1 MLKGTHAALPP
12 SSAVSFRWRSLG
24 RYCAISLEG
33 SRMISKAPSH
43 ESDQRPDDKPKKLQ
57 VLTYKPKATF
67 RWPPDCLWPF
77 MDDGLDRDT

>member
-1 MLKGTHAALPP
+1 
-12 SSAVSFRWRSLG
+12 
-24 RYCAISLEG
+24 
-33 SRMISKAPSH
+33 MISKAPSH

-67 RWPPDCLWPF
+67 CWPPDCLWPF

>member
-1 MLKGTHAALPP
+1 
-12 SSAVSFRWRSLG
+12 
-24 RYCAISLEG
+24 
-33 SRMISKAPSH
+33 MISKAPSH

-67 RWPPDCLWPF
+67 LWPPDCLWPF

>member
-1 MLKGTHAALPP
+1 
-12 SSAVSFRWRSLG
+12 
-24 RYCAISLEG
+24 
-33 SRMISKAPSH
+33 MISKAPSH

-77 MDDGLDRDT
+77 IDDGLDRDT